1 MSTTAQIYAQREGG
15 APAARTGFTQLVSL
29 TMAGGAT
36 VSGAVSLP
44 AGAWLDAIRLE
55 TPAAFTGSPT
65 NINVRCGSAAAGQQ
79 VVADVDAKAQGH
91 IAATLVSSLDAVG
104 GVPTILYLQAAAVGG
119 TSPAGTVNV
128 LVHYRPPVV

>member
-1 MSTTAQIYAQREGG
+1 MSTSAQIYAQREGG

-29 TMAGGAT
+29 TMTAGAT
-36 VSGAVSLP
+36 VSAMVSLP

-55 TPAAFTGSPT
+55 TPAAFSGSPT

-79 VVADVDAKAQGH
+79 VVVDVDAKAQGH
-91 IAATLVSSLDAVG
+91 IAATIVAGLDAVN
-104 GVPTILYLQAAAVGG
+104 GVPTTLYFQAAAVGG
-119 TSPAGTVNV
+119 SSPAGTVNV